1 MTHQYDAI
9 IVGGRN
15 AGSSLAIR
23 LAEQGLSVLLVD
35 RASFPSLPQV
45 PSSPMIHAG
54 TMRLLDELG
63 LDESE
68 YASPGGLITEYALT
82 FVGHFQAFFPTAV
95 MGIDRNYS
103 YGVDRNR
110 FDAALWGRA
119 TKTPGVTA
127 WSRFT
132 ANDVLWEGD
141 RVTGIVGTDA
151 DGKEVRATAGLVVGA
166 DGRFSWAARQ
176 FGAKV
181 VEEHNEYIGSSYH
194 ADWQDVAPIS
204 PEHPQTVGIY
214 NTAKGRLVL
223 TIPIGPQRY
232 TVANYLTMDKANAGG
247 GQTLEANYLE
257 SLRGIPEV
265 WARLKHATKVS
276 ECVGVKG
283 IKNGYRAPYGKGWAL
298 VGDAVHYKDPIDG
311 QGIYDALL
319 SSKLLAEAVQ
329 RWRKQGA
336 SFEDAMQFYQDEFWR
351 ETHAMYLQTVERV
364 KKEIYSKPPPFIIN
378 TLLRWMMTDPE
389 YQLGFLRHIH
399 RAIQPNE
406 RPSLHPK
413 YIWRGLWRDLTG
425 QGQGAPAQLAD
436 GIHDALERMEPAVDD
451 QAAKP

>member
-1 MTHQYDAI
+1 MTYDYDAI

-15 AGSSLAIR
+15 AGASLAIR
-23 LAEQGLSVLLVD
+23 LARQGLSVLLVD

-63 LDESE
+63 LAESE

-82 FVGHFQAFFPTAV
+82 FVGHFQAFFPTSM

-110 FDAALWGRA
+110 FDTVLWERA
-119 TKTPGVTA
+119 STTPGVTA
-127 WSRFT
+127 YARFT
-132 ANDVLWEGD
+132 AKDVLWEGE

-151 DGKEVRATAGLVVGA
+151 SGQEVRATASVVVGA
-166 DGRFSWAARQ
+166 DGRFSWTARQ
-176 FGAKV
+176 VGAKIL
-181 VEEHNEYIGSSYH
+181 EEHNEYIGSSYH
-194 ADWQDVAPIS
+194 ADWDGVAPIS

-232 TVANYLTMDKANAGG
+232 TVANYLTMDKANFGA
-247 GQTLEANYLE
+247 QTLEENYLQ
-257 SLRGIPEV
+257 SLRSVPEV
-265 WARLKHATKVS
+265 WARLAHATKVS
-276 ECVGVKG
+276 DCVGVKS
-283 IKNGYRAPYGKGWAL
+283 IKNGYRAPFGNGWAL

-319 SSKLLAEAVQ
+319 SSKILADALQ
-329 RWRKQGA
+329 RWKKHGA
-336 SFEDAMQFYQDEFWR
+336 PWSEAMQSYQDQFWG

-413 YIWRGLWRDLTG
+413 YIWRGLWRDLAG
-425 QGQGAPAQLAD
+425 RGRQAAPELEE
-436 GIHDALERMEPAVDD
+436 GFPSALKQMNPAVDD
-451 QAAKP
+451 QVAEP